1 MKLEFK
7 IKHFKELSGE
17 EMYQILQLRS
27 EVFVVEQ
34 NCVYLD
40 PDGKDYRANHVI
52 GYYEN
57 ELAAYTRIFDAGDY
71 FEEASIGRVL
81 VSPRFRDLKL
91 GHELMTESV
100 SQVLKCFN
108 QTKIKIGA
116 QLYLEK
122 FYQSH
127 GFVTI
132 SDVFLED
139 GIEHVFML
147 KEN

>member
-7 IKHFKELSGE
+7 IKRFKELSAE
-17 EMYQILQLRS
+17 EIYQILQLRS

-40 PDGKDYRANHVI
+40 PDGKDFRAIHVM
-52 GYYEN
+52 GYSEN
-57 ELAAYTRIFDAGDY
+57 EFAAYTRIFDAGDY

-81 VSPRFRDLKL
+81 VSPRFRDQKL
-91 GHELMTESV
+91 GHELMIESI
-100 SQVLKCFN
+100 SQVLKCYN

-127 GFVTI
+127 GFITI

-139 GIEHVFML
+139 GIEHIFMM